1 MRISDWSSDV
11 CSSDL
16 IHGLAS
22 DNGDEPGAF
31 RNEPLGPVG
40 EDGAQALEQGRFIA
54 QKETGRHFLRI
65 EQETI
70 VLRIPAIS
78 LALVAGAKAG
88 PGEQIDKFGRR
99 TTGERRAGKEGVSTL
114 RPRGS

>member
-16 IHGLAS
+16 
-22 DNGDEPGAF
+22 
-31 RNEPLGPVG
+31 
-40 EDGAQALEQGRFIA
+40 GRFIA

-78 LALVAGAKAG
+78 LAIVAGAKAG
-88 PGEQIDKFGRR
+88 AVEQIDQFGRR
-99 TTGERRAGKEGVSTL
+99 DGRGCRQENIRSEERRVGQECVSTC
-114 RPRGS
+114 RTRWSPDH

>member
-78 LALVAGAKAG
+78 LAIVAGAKAARKSVVREIG
-88 PGEQIDKFGRR
+88 GQY
-99 TTGERRAGKEGVSTL
+99 V
-114 RPRGS
+114 